1 MKTGSLLRAR
11 RRGGCA
17 RPVLPWIVLALW
29 TATEATG
36 VTMLITFV
44 RRGGMHDETLAPSYP
59 ATLFANGSLGTASV
73 ALWGL
78 YLATR
83 IRALAWV
90 ACGQFVVVNAIGTTL
105 AVPWH
110 RAEHGDKPTP
120 RGGGRPAFGYRR
132 GWEAGHAT
140 LAWTTAVTAAV
151 VATRSE
157 LYRRARGSSTAGR

>member
-1 MKTGSLLRAR
+1 MGSSLLLRAGR
-11 RRGGCA
+11 RSRSAGS
-17 RPVLPWIVLALW
+17 VLPWIVLALW

-36 VTMLITFV
+36 VTMLVTFV

-83 IRALAWV
+83 IRALAWA
-90 ACGQFVVVNAIGTTL
+90 ACGQLVVVNAIGTAL

-110 RAEHGDKPTP
+110 RAEHGGEPTP
-120 RGGGRPAFGYRR
+120 RAGGRPAFGYRR
-132 GWEAGHAT
+132 RWEATHAT
-140 LAWTTAVTAAV
+140 LAWTTVVTAAV
-151 VATRSE
+151 VATKSE
-157 LYRRARGSSTAGR
+157 RIGARVSLTADG